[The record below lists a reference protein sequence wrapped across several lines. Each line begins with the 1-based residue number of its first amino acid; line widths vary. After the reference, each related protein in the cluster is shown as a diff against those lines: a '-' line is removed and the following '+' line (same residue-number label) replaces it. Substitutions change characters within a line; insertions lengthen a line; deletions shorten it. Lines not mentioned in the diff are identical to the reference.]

1 MYDDRTLL
9 GRAAHR
15 HTTYNV
21 QRIRLLIWAA
31 REFGFRILVVS
42 WIPFLQATDCDTTTY
57 EIRVNANLP
66 DDDLQTG
73 YGGRAPRMRRGHC
86 AL

>member
-15 HTTYNV
+15 HTTYNGYDCSFGP
-21 QRIRLLIWAA
+21 QGSS
-31 REFGFRILVVS
+31 EFGFWLF
-42 WIPFLQATDCDTTTY
+42 PGFLSFRPRDCDTTNDLQY

-73 YGGRAPRMRRGHC
+73 YG
-86 AL
+86 